1 MMDQI
6 NISLSEVS
14 NIAAQIRSCN
24 ASLDDILSGVNRM
37 MNEINSI
44 WQSDGQE
51 RLLVAFQKFSTR
63 FIEESEVLESYAGFL
78 DATVS
83 DYDSLESTIV
93 ANAGNFD

>member
-1 MMDQI
+1 MDQI

-14 NIAAQIRSCN
+14 SIAAQIRSCN
-24 ASLDDILSGVNRM
+24 AGLDDILSNVNRM
-37 MNEINSI
+37 MNELNGI

-51 RLLVAFQKFSTR
+51 RLLGAFRKFSTR
-63 FIEESEVLESYAGFL
+63 FIEESEVLESYAAFL

-93 ANAGNFD
+93 ANAANFD